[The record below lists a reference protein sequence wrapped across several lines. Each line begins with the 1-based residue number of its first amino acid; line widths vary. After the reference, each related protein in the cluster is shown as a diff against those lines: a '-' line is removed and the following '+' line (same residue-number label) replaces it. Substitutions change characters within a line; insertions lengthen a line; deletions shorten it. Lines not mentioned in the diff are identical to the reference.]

1 METTSIKN
9 KVGRPIEKEGRVKIG
24 LSVDGEAN
32 KILNEL
38 VKRTGKTKSR
48 IFEEAIKVMKA
59 REEIIY
65 ARMLDYE
72 KNGNDSFLNLDE
84 LIKNKEALDKEL
96 EVKNVG

>member
-1 METTSIKN
+1 MASTR
-9 KVGRPIEKEGRVKIG
+9 KVGRPIEKQGRVKIG
-24 LSVDGEAN
+24 LSVNGEAN
-32 KILNEL
+32 DLLNEL

-72 KNGNDSFLNLDE
+72 KNGDNAFLNIDE
-84 LIKNKEALDKEL
+84 LLKNKNALDKEQ

>member
-9 KVGRPIEKEGRVKIG
+9 KVGRTIEKEGRVKIG

-48 IFEEAIKVMKA
+48 IFSNYSGCHFITNRKCSTIIRFYKYQFI
-59 REEIIY
+59 RNDNFEISI
-65 ARMLDYE
+65 
-72 KNGNDSFLNLDE
+72 
-84 LIKNKEALDKEL
+84 LIGFFNIPKCQCCIFK
-96 EVKNVG
+96 